1 LTPEPF
7 VHDRSPRDER
17 ELTGVLDERVL
28 AGDKLRRSGKVPR
41 NAFASIRNVER
52 QAGLAFERLSG
63 ALDFS
68 PF

>member
-1 LTPEPF
+1 MTGRQGTSVNSLVFSMSAYLPETSC
-7 VHDRSPRDER
+7 V
-17 ELTGVLDERVL
+17 
-28 AGDKLRRSGKVPR
+28 VPVKTSR
-41 NAFASIRNVER
+41 NAFAFIRNVER